1 MGNIDVLIRQD
12 GKIEPLGSYI
22 LVKGDMHGM
31 TAHADA
37 TLQELAMA
45 TCIVYDLFIKEAMH
59 YSDQDLYDA
68 CADAGIEYSTVRNLV
83 MEARR
88 NA

>member
-1 MGNIDVLIRQD
+1 MGNIDILIRQD
-12 GKIEPLGSYI
+12 GKIEPLSSYI
-22 LVKGDMHGM
+22 LVKGDARGM
-31 TAHADA
+31 TCHADA
-37 TLQELAMA
+37 TLQELAMS
-45 TCIVYDLFIKEAMH
+45 TCIVYDMFIKEAMH

-68 CADAGIEYSTVRNLV
+68 CTDAGIDYSTVRSLV